1 MSYNC
6 DPCVCPDQHYRD
18 SMSWRKAMITLLCR
32 VASAEESDSIGAIR
46 NDVAATAFAAA
57 NGAAS
62 NISVDSH
69 GRQYLA
75 PDGVTPPISAGSNTI
90 GSIAS
95 ITTSVVPGT
104 AATNLGKA
112 EDAAH
117 TSGDVGVALLA
128 VREDAVTLSTSNS
141 GDYGNLKTDSYGR
154 LRTNSPAVADG
165 IIAGSVLN
173 VYKRAFANIAAAT
186 TDGHIVTAVA
196 LKSIVVVAVAVVT
209 GSTATTITFNTKP
222 VGAGTAISPAFA
234 NDING
239 GEVLPFN
246 LGGWFAST
254 TGDGLTATTGA
265 GSTTGILV
273 TYYEL

>member
-1 MSYNC
+1 
-6 DPCVCPDQHYRD
+6 
-18 SMSWRKAMITLLCR
+18 MITLLCR
-32 VASAEESDSIGAIR
+32 VASAEESESIGAIR
-46 NDVAATAFAAA
+46 NDVAATLFPAA
-57 NGAAS
+57 NGGVS
-62 NISVDSH
+62 NIAVDSH

-75 PDGVTPPISAGSNTI
+75 PDGVTPPISTGSNTI
-90 GSIAS
+90 GSIAA

-104 AATNLGKA
+104 APTNLGKA
-112 EDAAH
+112 EDDVH

-141 GDYGNLKTDSYGR
+141 GDYANLKTDAYGR

-173 VYKRAFANIAAAT
+173 VYKRAFVNTAAAT
-186 TDGHIVTAVA
+186 TDGVLVAAVA
-196 LKSIVVVAVAVVT
+196 LKSLVVVAAAVVA
-209 GSTATTITFNTKP
+209 GSTATTIVFNTKP
-222 VGAGTAISPAFA
+222 VGAGTAISPVFA

-246 LGGWFAST
+246 PGGWFAST
-254 TGDGLTATTGA
+254 TGEGLSVTTGA
-265 GSTTGILV
+265 GSATGILV